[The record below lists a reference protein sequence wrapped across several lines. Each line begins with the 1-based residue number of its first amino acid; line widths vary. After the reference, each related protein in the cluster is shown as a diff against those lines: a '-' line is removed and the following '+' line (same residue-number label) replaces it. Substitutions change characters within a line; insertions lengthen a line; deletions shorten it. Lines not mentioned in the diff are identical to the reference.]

1 MGGGQQRR
9 EFGSD
14 RTSLCQDHGGGCMT
28 PGICQKS
35 IELQKENF
43 SECKL
48 NNFFLMKTKTQREL
62 LTWLF

>member
-48 NNFFLMKTKTQREL
+48 NNFF
-62 LTWLF
+62 